1 MSLPCNPQSAKA
13 GNPLYRCNDLTGR
26 WVKVTT
32 NVNRRRTVAANLPI
46 EEPVAPITPA
56 TPATPVAPVTPA
68 TPVAPIVQ
76 RVNQGQRR
84 QQRQQRQQ
92 MIRQLYSGM
101 QNVLS
106 SLSSPE
112 ELTKSLRKLSVSQRR
127 LLALRSEIQGARDM
141 TDDEIFQQLRVRY
154 TPSPVAPVVTPVVA
168 PVVQQQ
174 QRRQVEETVT
184 PPVNGPPADVN
195 NDEGFHVR
203 PNFENMTLYQL
214 QHYAREYNIRGRS
227 GMTKPQLI
235 RALTEHF
242 NRYIRNAPNSND
254 QQIPRFELET
264 VETLRRYASAAGIP
278 NRTGMYR
285 NDLIRILRER
295 YPFVS
300 DLPDIN
306 RDTRHVTVR
315 ERNNRRRTASSLPS
329 FVPPPIAPVVTTP
342 VVVQQRRQSQEVA
355 PPADVNNDEGFH
367 VRPNF
372 KNMALSQL
380 QHYAREY
387 NIRGRSGMTKSELI
401 RALTE
406 HFDQYIPLPSFVPP
420 PVRTPPVRTPVIEQ
434 QQTQDIQQQTQDI
447 QIQQIPQQQQWWK
460 TRCNNDDGTLQSQE
474 WKDVSRKDVIRFQG
488 YCFTL
493 SEIYSL
499 LHRAFTSVDTSYGI
513 PPLRLQIPSEPFGRI
528 PFRLPFFLELRK
540 KATEDNLPI
549 YPEVMYFLR
558 NVRKFYAED
567 GPVHRFLSQIDP
579 HKAQV
584 SASIEK
590 FLLNK
595 NKLQMVRSGQRAS
608 TEISWKFNNV
618 ISSQLTTPSSKLK
631 YIQGK
636 HW

>member
-1 MSLPCNPQSAKA
+1 MSRPCNPQSAKA

-26 WVKVTT
+26 WVKVT
-32 NVNRRRTVAANLPI
+32 NVNRRRTAVVPV

-56 TPATPVAPVTPA
+56 TPA

-101 QNVLS
+101 QRVLS

-112 ELTKSLRKLSVSQRR
+112 ELTKALQKLSVSQRR

-141 TDDEIFQQLRVRY
+141 TDDQIFQQLRTRY
-154 TPSPVAPVVTPVVA
+154 TPSPIAPVVTPIVTTPIVV
-168 PVVQQQ
+168 Q
-174 QRRQVEETVT
+174 QRRQSQEVA
-184 PPVNGPPADVN
+184 PPANENDD
-195 NDEGFHVR
+195 DEGFHVR
-203 PNFENMTLYQL
+203 PNFEIMALYQL

-235 RALTEHF
+235 RALTEHY
-242 NRYIRNAPNSND
+242 NRYIRNAPNSNE
-254 QQIPRFELET
+254 QQIPRFQLET
-264 VETLRRYASAAGIP
+264 LETLRRYASAAGIP

-285 NDLIRILRER
+285 NDLIRILRQR
-295 YPFVS
+295 YPLVS
-300 DLPDIN
+300 DLPNIN

-315 ERNNRRRTASSLPS
+315 ERNNRRRTTSPVAP
-329 FVPPPIAPVVTTP
+329 VVAPPTTPVVTPVVTTP

-355 PPADVNNDEGFH
+355 LNN

-372 KNMALSQL
+372 KNMALYQL

-387 NIRGRSGMTKSELI
+387 RIRGRSGMTKPELI

-406 HFDQYIPLPSFVPP
+406 HFDRYIPLPSFVPP

-447 QIQQIPQQQQWWK
+447 QIQQIPQQEQWWK

-540 KATEDNLPI
+540 KATEDNLPV

-558 NVRKFYAED
+558 YVRKFYAED
-567 GPVHRFLSQIDP
+567 GPIHRFLSQIDP

-595 NKLQMVRSGQRAS
+595 NILQMVRSGQRAN

-618 ISSQLTTPSSKLK
+618 ISYQLTTPSSKLK